1 MIYSIYC
8 CRILNMPIAKNI
20 NLNKSD
26 RKFLNDA
33 MKKPML
39 SRDEEKKLA
48 ESWIDKAD
56 HKSMH
61 KIITSYSKLVIA
73 FSMKFKNYGLPVNDL
88 VQEGHIGLMQAI
100 GKFEPNRDIRFSTY
114 ASWWIRSAIQD
125 YVLKNWSIVRTGT
138 TASQKALFFSLRRL
152 KLELSNY
159 SKSDSEITQK
169 VADKLNVKKSEVEN
183 MQNRF
188 LSEDKSLNARVSDD
202 YGQEFGNFIVDESS
216 LSEIDLVEKLDLDRK
231 RSWFKKAMQELA
243 IRESQI
249 IALRHLSDDPLTLEK
264 LGELFKIS
272 KERVRQI
279 ESRAI
284 KKLKSLVR
292 KFSNKEIRLIQ
303 SKKNYL

>member
-1 MIYSIYC
+1 MA
-8 CRILNMPIAKNI
+8 IAKNI
-20 NLNKSD
+20 NLNRFDK
-26 RKFLNDA
+26 KFLNDS
-33 MKKPML
+33 MKEPML
-39 SRDEEKKLA
+39 SRDEEKNLA
-48 ESWIDKAD
+48 QLWVSNGNKKA
-56 HKSMH
+56 MH
-61 KIITSYSKLVIA
+61 SIIKSYSKLVIA
-73 FSMKFKNYGLPVNDL
+73 FSMRFKNYGLPVNDL

-100 GKFEPNRDIRFSTY
+100 GKFDPSRDIRFSTY

-152 KLELSNY
+152 KIELGKY
-159 SKSDSEITQK
+159 SKNEEEVTKK
-169 VADKLNVKKSEVEN
+169 VAEKLNVKTEEVES

-188 LSEDKSLNARVSDD
+188 LSEDKSLNAKVSDD
-202 YGQEFGNFIVDESS
+202 YSQEFGNFIVDESS
-216 LSEIDLVEKLDLDRK
+216 LSEIDLVDKLDLDRK

-292 KFSNKEIRLIQ
+292 KFSNKDIRFIQ
-303 SKKNYL
+303 SKKTYL